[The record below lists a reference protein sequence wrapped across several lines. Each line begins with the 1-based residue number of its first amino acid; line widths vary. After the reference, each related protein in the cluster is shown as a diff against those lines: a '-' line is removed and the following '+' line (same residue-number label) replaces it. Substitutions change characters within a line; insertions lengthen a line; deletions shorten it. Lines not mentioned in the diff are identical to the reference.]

1 MHINSHFAIGVIIAS
16 IFNYFLGFCFFEFAE
31 IVFSAFLSDFD
42 VFFSRYAKDQN
53 HRNLITHSIIPSVII
68 IVLGLIFSWPALI
81 ISGFAYFI
89 HVFVDMFDWGTNI
102 FFFPKKTYGPRLF
115 MSKEEEENLSKIL
128 TQYKNGA
135 SFFDFKYYNNKI
147 ALIIEALLFI
157 LMMVFIIVLAFE
169 YFLIVFIYF
178 LFLGFHLSRHFHL
191 KKMEN
196 T

>member
-1 MHINSHFAIGVIIAS
+1 M
-16 IFNYFLGFCFFEFAE
+16 
-31 IVFSAFLSDFD
+31 FSAFLSDFD
-42 VFFSRYAKDQN
+42 VFFSRYAKDHN

-68 IVLGLIFSWPALI
+68 IVLGLIFGWPALI
-81 ISGFAYFI
+81 VSGFAYFM
-89 HVFVDMFDWGTNI
+89 HVVVDMFDWGTNL
-102 FFFPKKTYGPRLF
+102 FYFSKKTYGPRLF

-169 YFLIVFIYF
+169 YILIFFLYF
-178 LFLGFHLSRHFHL
+178 LGLFFHLSKHYHL
-191 KKMEN
+191 KKIE
-196 T
+196 TK